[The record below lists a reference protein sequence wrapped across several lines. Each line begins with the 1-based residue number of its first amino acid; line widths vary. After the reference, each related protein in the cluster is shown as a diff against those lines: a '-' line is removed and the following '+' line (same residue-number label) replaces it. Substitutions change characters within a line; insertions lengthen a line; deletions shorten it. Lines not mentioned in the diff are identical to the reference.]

1 MVVKSTSEGVSP
13 HLGTGPLWHWASPLD
28 FFFWQLHTTSSV
40 AVCWFCALDKV
51 LPFWNGSLATAMVL
65 SSNLGEAPN
74 FMVYQGF
81 SSCFQLELPFLCVNT
96 YCMSRHPYDSRL
108 CLPAYHLGHSLATS
122 CHGNP
127 QMGRRLEGS
136 TGGELWHMYA
146 FEYSNEMIEMYNHH
160 RM

>member
-1 MVVKSTSEGVSP
+1 MELRRIHEGHFTMWSQRLPMLLENWGDLKRMVVKSTSEGVSP

-81 SSCFQLELPFLCVNT
+81 SSCFQLELPFFVCKYILHVQT
-96 YCMSRHPYDSRL
+96 PIWQSLMFASLS
-108 CLPAYHLGHSLATS
+108 LGTFL
-122 CHGNP
+122 GD
-127 QMGRRLEGS
+127 
-136 TGGELWHMYA
+136 
-146 FEYSNEMIEMYNHH
+146 
-160 RM
+160 